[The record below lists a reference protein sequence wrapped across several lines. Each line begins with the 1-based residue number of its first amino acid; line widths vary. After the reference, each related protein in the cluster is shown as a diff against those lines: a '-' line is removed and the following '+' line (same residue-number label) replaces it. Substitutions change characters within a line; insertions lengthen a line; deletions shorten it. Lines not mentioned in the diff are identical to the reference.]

1 MVTTPLMP
9 CSQQQPALSA
19 LPALCRWPTMDQFII
34 HSCRSPGKRLR
45 REQAAQASHKLS
57 AKKQGTHPYRSSLGS
72 SLPTIQMTNLP
83 RYILANN
90 KKVICPCPHT
100 VVPAH
105 AHTLTAIDL
114 LMPRLIF
121 VLSAIFHIR
130 YQACRSSRPNPLFM
144 IGRRNNMQYPPPGP
158 GKPFRQSFVN

>member
-57 AKKQGTHPYRSSLGS
+57 AKKQGIHPYRSSLGS
-72 SLPTIQMTNLP
+72 SLPTVQMTKVHTCKQQESHLP
-83 RYILANN
+83 MSTYRS
-90 KKVICPCPHT
+90 PCPRSH
-100 VVPAH
+100 PH
-105 AHTLTAIDL
+105 RH
-114 LMPRLIF
+114 
-121 VLSAIFHIR
+121 
-130 YQACRSSRPNPLFM
+130 RSSHAASDIRPLCHLS
-144 IGRRNNMQYPPPGP
+144 YPISGM
-158 GKPFRQSFVN
+158 SFVQAESPLYDWTAKQHAISTPRPWQAL